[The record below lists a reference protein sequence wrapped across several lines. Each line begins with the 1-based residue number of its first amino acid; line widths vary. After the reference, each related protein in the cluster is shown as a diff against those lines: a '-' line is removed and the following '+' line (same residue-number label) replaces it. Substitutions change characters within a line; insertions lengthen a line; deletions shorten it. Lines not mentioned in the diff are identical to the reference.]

1 METQAAHTGF
11 NIVEKLLGITLL
23 GSEWVLWLLLLL
35 SVLSIA
41 VIIERFFF
49 FKKYKM
55 NIKNFSETLTG
66 HLQKKDY
73 EAIETLC
80 KSTQSPEASV
90 VMQGLNVK
98 ERGAKSMEEAMDGF
112 LIGERHKID
121 RGLTFLG
128 TLGNNAPFIGLFG
141 TVIGIIQAFND
152 LSQNAGGGPQVV
164 MAGISEAL
172 VATAVGLFVA
182 IPAVIAFNSFNRM
195 VKKHFSRAESVKK
208 LVVSHFS

>member
-1 METQAAHTGF
+1 MEGQAVESGF

-49 FKKYKM
+49 FKRYKLG
-55 NIKNFSETLTG
+55 ITDFSDKLTG
-66 HLQKKDY
+66 FLQQKNYDD
-73 EAIETLC
+73 INSLC
-80 KSTQSPEASV
+80 KSSVSPEAVV
-90 VMQGLNVK
+90 VMRGMESK
-98 ERGAKSMEEAMDGF
+98 ERGSKAMEEAMDGY
-112 LIGERHKID
+112 LIGERSRVGK
-121 RGLTFLG
+121 GLLFLG

-152 LSQNAGGGPQVV
+152 LSMNAGGGPQVV
-164 MAGISEAL
+164 MGGISEAL

-182 IPAVIAFNSFNRM
+182 IPAVIAYNAFNRT
-195 VKKHFSRAESVKK
+195 VKKHFSRAESIKK